1 MEREPFLAELSARLG
16 RPRPRVAPVRTYA
29 RGVLPVAE
37 LASSELPARFAHELT
52 QVSGEVVL
60 ARSQQEVR
68 SALSA
73 ELRTAERVVTW
84 AHSELTSFELDDVW
98 RGLGARCREPTAAD
112 FREALLGADAGVTA
126 VDYALAETGTLVLA
140 AGPGRPRGVSLLP
153 RLHVALVR
161 QSQLVPRM
169 DFTWA
174 RYRQATPSAVHFITG
189 PSRTSDIENDLSI
202 GVHGPARVLV
212 ILLLEA
218 SA

>member
-1 MEREPFLAELSARLG
+1 MERESFLAELGARLG
-16 RPRPRVAPVRTYA
+16 RPRPRAAPVRAYA
-29 RGVLPVAE
+29 SATPPVAN
-37 LASSELPARFAHELT
+37 LASSELPTRFAHELT

-68 SALSA
+68 SALLA
-73 ELRTAERVVTW
+73 ELRDAARVVTW
-84 AHSELTSFELDDVW
+84 ARSELTGFELGDVW
-98 RGLGARCREPTAAD
+98 RELGARCREPSAAD
-112 FREALLGADAGVTA
+112 FRETLLHADVGVTGA
-126 VDYALAETGTLVLA
+126 DYALAETGTLVLA

-169 DFTWA
+169 GFVWA
-174 RYRQATPSAVHFITG
+174 RYRQQAPSAIHFISG

-212 ILLLEA
+212 ILLLEP

>member
-1 MEREPFLAELSARLG
+1 MERESFLAELGARLG
-16 RPRPRVAPVRTYA
+16 RPRPRVAPVRAYA
-29 RGVLPVAE
+29 NSALPFADS
-37 LASSELPARFAHELT
+37 ASGELPARFVHELT

-60 ARSQQEVR
+60 ARSHEEVR
-68 SALSA
+68 SALAA
-73 ELRTAERVVTW
+73 ELRAGERIVTW
-84 AHSELTSFELDDVW
+84 ARSELGSFELGDVW
-98 RGLGARCREPTAAD
+98 RDLGTRCREPSAAD
-112 FREALLGADAGVTA
+112 FRETLLRAEVGVTA

-169 DFTWA
+169 GFTWA
-174 RYRQATPSAVHFITG
+174 RYRQAMPSAVHFITG